1 MIELNSITVVLLVE
15 ALIVLLL
22 LIIIFLM
29 VYRNRNSVNQT
40 AVHKLINKLEKDDK
54 YKTKD
59 LGNVFTESCGID
71 QALSEETINEISIKE
86 RKLYKQIVKI
96 FFNRDIKL
104 LAKVD
109 QHINSL
115 SEPYISLIRN
125 SVVNNQA
132 ETKELVFTK
141 NKINSLEQENDMLR
155 EKVAAATDTMKE
167 ISDEYMRVFRGTQ
180 TELELRKSSIKMF
193 QTFRETKKR
202 IENSVNKLEI
212 EEL

>member
-22 LIIIFLM
+22 LILIFLM
-29 VYRNRNSVNQT
+29 VYRSRSSANHT
-40 AVHKLINKLEKDDK
+40 AVHKLINKLEKDDN

-59 LGNVFTESCGID
+59 LEKVFTESCGLNPG
-71 QALSEETINEISIKE
+71 LSEEIINEISIKE

-109 QHINSL
+109 QYINSL
-115 SEPYISLIRN
+115 SEPYVSLIRH
-125 SVVNNQA
+125 SEVNNQA
-132 ETKELVFTK
+132 ETKEIEFTK
-141 NKINSLEQENDMLR
+141 SKINSLEQENDFLR

-193 QTFRETKKR
+193 QIFRETKKR
-202 IENSVNKLEI
+202 IETPVNNLEI

>member
-40 AVHKLINKLEKDDK
+40 AVYKLINKLEKDDK

>member
-59 LGNVFTESCGID
+59 LEKVFIESCGINSD
-71 QALSEETINEISIKE
+71 ISEEIINEISIKE

-104 LAKVD
+104 LSKID
-109 QHINSL
+109 QHISSL
-115 SEPYISLIRN
+115 SEPYVSMASNAVL
-125 SVVNNQA
+125 NNQSD
-132 ETKELVFTK
+132 TKELGVAK
-141 NKINSLEQENDMLR
+141 SKINNLEQEIDMFQ
-155 EKVAAATDTMKE
+155 EKLAAATHTMKE

>member
-22 LIIIFLM
+22 LILIFLM
-29 VYRNRNSVNQT
+29 IYRNKNSVNQT

-59 LGNVFTESCGID
+59 LENVFTESCGID
-71 QALSEETINEISIKE
+71 RVLTEETINEISIKE

-115 SEPYISLIRN
+115 SEPYVSLIRN

-132 ETKELVFTK
+132 ETKELEFTK
-141 NKINSLEQENDMLR
+141 SKVNNLEQENDILR

-202 IENSVNKLEI
+202 IESSVNKLEI